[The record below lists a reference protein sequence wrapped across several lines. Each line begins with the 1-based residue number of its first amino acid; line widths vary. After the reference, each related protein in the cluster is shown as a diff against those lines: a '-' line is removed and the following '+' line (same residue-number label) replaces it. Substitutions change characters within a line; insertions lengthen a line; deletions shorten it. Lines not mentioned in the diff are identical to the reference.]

1 MKPPEK
7 PGRFAAL
14 PSRAAT
20 STGRPPGSESFLGS
34 IKKPL
39 KKRVRPIGRQKSWR
53 KHPNRAQTP

>member
-7 PGRFAAL
+7 PGRFAEL
-14 PSRAAT
+14 PSRAA
-20 STGRPPGSESFLGS
+20 STGRPLGSESFLGS

-39 KKRVRPIGRQKSWR
+39 KKRVRPIGRQKGGR